1 MLEIGMKG
9 LRIWFLGLVFAGC
22 AFAVQPAGEQPNIII
37 ILADD
42 MGYGDCS
49 VYNPASKIKTPN
61 IDRLAAEGLLFTD
74 AHAAASTCTPSRYG
88 LLTGVNPVRTGV
100 LNTLLSR
107 GDPIIAEEEKTIAT
121 MLRDQ
126 GYVTRMIGKWHLGV
140 DEDKSGNKP
149 VLDLT
154 KPLKGG
160 PVDRGF
166 DSFFGLH
173 SSPGS
178 SPLCFI
184 RDRNAVALPTE
195 KGIIRKTK
203 TDGSKTDVR
212 VMMSPGYRPED
223 AEPTF
228 CKEAVTMIRE
238 QAASKDAKPLLLYY
252 ASPAPHQPWAPGDA
266 FKGKSGLGDYADYVM
281 QLDDVVGQINNAL
294 KETGLDKNTL
304 LIFTSDNGAGP
315 PAVKG
320 MAAVGH
326 ASSGVLRGQ
335 KADSWEGGHRVP
347 FIAKWPARVAAN
359 KQTKAVINS
368 TDLFATFA
376 ELLEVDPAKS
386 YPDSATDSHSFLP
399 VLLDPAQPYR
409 RPGLI
414 FNRGGVREG
423 DWKLVSKSRV
433 RKMEAVKLSQFEL
446 FNLAEDLS
454 EQNDLSKK
462 YPERTERLFKEY
474 RQYAEN
480 RKLK

>member
-1 MLEIGMKG
+1 MKMKW
-9 LRIWFLGLVFAGC
+9 LTVAAILPLAALAGN
-22 AFAVQPAGEQPNIII
+22 GSENKPNIII

-42 MGYGDCS
+42 LGYGDCG
-49 VYNPASKIKTPN
+49 VCNPESKIKTPN
-61 IDRLAAEGLLFTD
+61 IDQLAKEGLHFVD
-74 AHAAASTCTPSRYG
+74 AHSAASTCTPSRYG

-107 GDPIIAEEEKTIAT
+107 GDPIIAENEKTIAT

-126 GYVTRMIGKWHLGV
+126 GYVTRMLGKWHLGV
-140 DEDKSGNKP
+140 QEDKSGKKP

-154 KPLKGG
+154 EPLKGG

-166 DSFFGLH
+166 DSFFGML
-173 SSPGS
+173 SSPGA

-184 RDRNAVALPTE
+184 RDRNVVALPTE
-195 KGIIRKTK
+195 KGVIENTK
-203 TDGSKTDVR
+203 GVGKKVDVR
-212 VMMSPGYRPED
+212 VIMSPGYRPED
-223 AEPTF
+223 AEPAF
-228 CKEAVTMIRE
+228 CREAVEMIRE
-238 QAASKDAKPLLLYY
+238 QAAAKDAKPLFLYY
-252 ASPAPHQPWAPGDA
+252 ASPAPHQPWAPCEA

-315 PAVKG
+315 PAVKV

-335 KADSWEGGHRVP
+335 KAESYEGGHRVP
-347 FIAKWPARVAAN
+347 FVAKWPARVAAN
-359 KQTKAVINS
+359 KKTQAVINS

-386 YPDSATDSHSFLP
+386 YPNSATDSHSFLP
-399 VLLDPAQPYR
+399 VLLDPSQPYK
-409 RPGLI
+409 RPGLMV
-414 FNRGGVREG
+414 NRGGIRDG

-433 RKMEAVKLSQFEL
+433 RKMESVKSKQFGL
-446 FNLAEDLS
+446 YNLADDLS
-454 EQNDLSKK
+454 ERNDVSNKHPERAGDLFSAFKK
-462 YPERTERLFKEY
+462 Y
-474 RQYAEN
+474 ADN
-480 RKLK
+480 RELK